1 MSVVS
6 TQGKHIVLDIFDGNR
21 ERLDDALFVVQTLED
36 AARTAGATVL
46 KSDYVKF
53 DGEGVTAFVILA
65 ESHTSCHS
73 WPSEHFASFDI
84 FTCGNTKVEDAVPV
98 ILERFES
105 KIFSVKTIK
114 RGEKLP

>member
-6 TQGKHIVLDIFDGNR
+6 TQGKHVVLDIFDGNR

-53 DGEGVTAFVILA
+53 DGEGVTAFVILS

-73 WPSEHFASFDI
+73 WPSENFASFDI
-84 FTCGNTKVEDAVPV
+84 FTCGNTRVEDAVPV
-98 ILERFES
+98 ILERFQS
-105 KIFSVKTIK
+105 KVFSVKIIK